1 MRLAQSVP
9 WMCFVGLLTAAS
21 PSEAQPRGGASPKG
35 AGQQG
40 AAGQTAIQA
49 PRAPSEAMSDKA
61 RKLYMEGVTASEK
74 GRWADAYA
82 SFVAAWAL
90 QKHYTIAGG
99 IGTCELMLQ
108 RYPDAAK
115 HLAIY
120 VREIEKDTTA
130 TPDERAAALKTYAQ
144 ARAKVGAVRLHVNVE
159 DAEVRVGQEVV
170 GTVPL
175 EDPVF
180 LEPGTH
186 TISVRRQ
193 GYEPASVAVEL
204 KAGEEIERSVELKSA
219 RVSEPAAGERPGT
232 AWQGGLG
239 KGGDPP
245 PNKTLLIAGGAV
257 AGVGVIAG
265 TVFTI
270 LYFGKADDAEN
281 LRQQIRSGAVPE
293 RYCPDPGSPPI
304 CAELNDTVDVQ
315 YVFANAAI
323 GSFILGAAGVGTV
336 IYALVDRPSAP
347 DRRVQVAPL
356 AGSGV
361 AGLSL
366 SGRF

>member
-1 MRLAQSVP
+1 
-9 WMCFVGLLTAAS
+9 MCVVGLLTAAS
-21 PSEAQPRGGASPKG
+21 PSEAQPKGGASPRG

-120 VREIEKDTTA
+120 VREIEKDATA

-144 ARAKVGAVRLHVNVE
+144 ARAKVGAVRLRVNVE
-159 DAEVRVGQEVV
+159 DAEVRVGQEVI

-175 EDPVF
+175 QDPVF

-219 RVSEPAAGERPGT
+219 RASEPAAGERPAT
-232 AWQGGLG
+232 AWRGGLG

-245 PNKTLLIAGGAV
+245 PNKTLLIAGGSV

-265 TVFTI
+265 TVFTV
-270 LYFGKADDAEN
+270 LALGKGDDAEE
-281 LRQQIRSGAVPE
+281 LRGKVDRDGDLKG
-293 RYCPDPGSPPI
+293 YCASTKKPRL
-304 CAELNDTVDVQ
+304 CAELSDTVDVQ
-315 YVFANAAI
+315 YAFINAAI
-323 GSFILGAAGVGTV
+323 YSFIVGAAGAGTV
-336 IYALVDRPSAP
+336 IYALVDRPAP
-347 DRRVQVAPL
+347 PASRMQIVPRVG
-356 AGSGV
+356 AGS
-361 AGLSL
+361 AGISL
-366 SGRF
+366 TGRF

>member
-21 PSEAQPRGGASPKG
+21 PSEAQPKGGASPRG
-35 AGQQG
+35 TGQQG

-120 VREIEKDTTA
+120 VREIEKDATA

-144 ARAKVGAVRLHVNVE
+144 ARAKVGAVRLRVDVE
-159 DAEVRVGQEVV
+159 DAEVRVGPEVV

-175 EDPVF
+175 QDPVF
-180 LEPGTH
+180 LEPGAH

-219 RVSEPAAGERPGT
+219 RASEPAAVERPGT
-232 AWQGGLG
+232 AWHGGLG
-239 KGGDPP
+239 KGGEPP

-265 TVFTI
+265 TVFTV
-270 LYFGKADDAEN
+270 LALGKGDAAED
-281 LRQQIRSGAVPE
+281 LRGQVDNDRDLKG
-293 RYCPDPGSPPI
+293 YCASTKHPPL
-304 CAELNDTVDVQ
+304 CAELSDTVDVQ
-315 YVFANAAI
+315 YAFINAAI
-323 GSFILGAAGVGTV
+323 YSFIVGAAGAGTV
-336 IYALVDRPSAP
+336 IYALVDRPAP
-347 DRRVQVAPL
+347 PASRMQVVPRVG
-356 AGSGV
+356 AGS

-366 SGRF
+366 TGRF